1 MTVYS
6 DYECARKDIVKVSQ
20 KLKKEIVLTFSVFGS
35 RPRRMEF
42 YIKPSDGI
50 IDLSH
55 VMCIKRLYKDNID
68 EFLTVQELKVLYP
81 DYTPFIKSRYKC
93 GDLAEYG
100 AKNFA
105 PIDTL
110 PLKTLTF

>member
-1 MTVYS
+1 MIVYS

-20 KLKKEIVLTFSVFGS
+20 KLKKELVITFSVFDC
-35 RPRRMEF
+35 RPRRVEF
-42 YIKPSDGI
+42 YIKSSDEV

-55 VMCIKRLYKDNID
+55 VMCIKRLYKDSVD
-68 EFLTVQELKVLYP
+68 DLLTIQELLVLYP
-81 DYTPFIKSRYKC
+81 DYIPFIKSRYKC